1 VKTIRILWKDA
12 STGWFNYNWNGVI
25 TPDSVV
31 HISVSEAILPS
42 GGSIFGGADFGRI
55 RHRGAAPI
63 WVKNVRPH
71 GPNAGDTI
79 TGGVEFYAQIDWG
92 VPLHIVTDIT
102 VLDPP
107 VATDSV
113 G

>member
-1 VKTIRILWKDA
+1 MKTVRVLWQNA
-12 STGWFNYNWNGVI
+12 RSGWFNFNWDGVI

-31 HISVSEAILPS
+31 HISISEAILPS

-79 TGGVEFYAQIDWG
+79 TGGVEFFAQIDWG
-92 VPLHIVTDIT
+92 GPLHIVTDIT

-107 VATDSV
+107 VTTQSI